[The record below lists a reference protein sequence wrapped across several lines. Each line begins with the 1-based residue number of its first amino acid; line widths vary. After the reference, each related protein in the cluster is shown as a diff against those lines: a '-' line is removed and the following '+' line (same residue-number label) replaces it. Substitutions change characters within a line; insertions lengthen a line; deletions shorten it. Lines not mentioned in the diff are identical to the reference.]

1 MLAHVYIRTY
11 IRTHV
16 HMCAC
21 MFATRCVSVS
31 PVRDHVSPLTCRPT
45 SWRALT
51 GLFNLFLL
59 ATGSSLG
66 RVKSPADPLAFPA
79 CQSYWGSD
87 PNWDDFMRSCLLWSF
102 LDWGWSGA
110 IIVLPRRKRSSAL
123 NRGSRGEWFNESN
136 KSSQQGAEIKSWC
149 FRQPCYAYW
158 PHSCH

>member
-11 IRTHV
+11 IRMCICV
-16 HMCAC
+16 HAC
-21 MFATRCVSVS
+21 LQLGVWVSLLCETMS
-31 PVRDHVSPLTCRPT
+31 PHWPVGQPPEEPWPDSST
-45 SWRALT
+45 SSCWPP
-51 GLFNLFLL
+51 
-59 ATGSSLG
+59 GSSLG